1 MTYDFPLDIPED
13 LVAPH
18 HVRKVAAFGGNL
30 GGYGRPNV
38 PRALVLHTPEEDA
51 DDIEVTPRWFR
62 DPRAR
67 ASTHYYADSDGDL
80 YQVVADADCAW
91 AQGTHVG
98 NRHWKGERGALPP
111 WNEGVTNNCRALS
124 IEIEGRAATIG
135 ETLSE
140 AQRRTVVRW
149 LAYKSGQYDIPLDRT
164 HVVGHEELA
173 TDKRDPGI
181 ALGTFPI
188 DELILEAHAE
198 RERMEDA
205 EIGEPVSLS
214 PVLGRWHLVRLLVEN
229 RVRIERE
236 VPDGAGCPRYE
247 VTVQQAS

>member
-1 MTYDFPLDIPED
+1 MSYDFALEIPED
-13 LVAPH
+13 LAAPH
-18 HVRKVAAFGGNL
+18 HVRKVAAFEGNL
-30 GGYGRPNV
+30 GGYGRVNV

-51 DDIEVTPRWFR
+51 DGIEVTPSWFQ

-80 YQVVADADCAW
+80 YQMVADADCAW
-91 AQGTHVG
+91 AQGTHAG

-124 IEIEGRAATIG
+124 IEIEGRAGTIG

-149 LAYKSGQYDIPLDRT
+149 LAYKSRQYEIPLDRT

-188 DELILEAHAE
+188 DELIAEAHQE
-198 RERMEDA
+198 RARIEDA
-205 EIGEPVSLS
+205 EGALPGRLS
-214 PVLGRWHLVRLLVEN
+214 PVLGRWQLVRLLVEN
-229 RVRIERE
+229 QVRIERE
-236 VPDGAGCPRYE
+236 APDDGGRPRYA
-247 VTVQQAS
+247 VTVNQAS